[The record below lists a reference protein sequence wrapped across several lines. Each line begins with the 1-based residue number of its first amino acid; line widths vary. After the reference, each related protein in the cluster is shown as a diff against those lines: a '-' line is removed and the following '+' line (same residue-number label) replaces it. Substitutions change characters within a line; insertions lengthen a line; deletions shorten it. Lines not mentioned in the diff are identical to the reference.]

1 MNIITLINVIE
12 TNDKYIPY
20 NIYIYIYIKKMQNKY
35 IIYNYRYMHIYMK
48 GNINVTYIKGT
59 YIYI

>member
-20 NIYIYIYIKKMQNKY
+20 NIYIYIYLKNVEQ
-35 IIYNYRYMHIYMK
+35 IYNI
-48 GNINVTYIKGT
+48 
-59 YIYI
+59 

>member
-20 NIYIYIYIKKMQNKY
+20 NIYIYIYILKKC
-35 IIYNYRYMHIYMK
+35 RT
-48 GNINVTYIKGT
+48 NI
-59 YIYI
+59 

>member
-20 NIYIYIYIKKMQNKY
+20 NIYIYIYIYILKKC
-35 IIYNYRYMHIYMK
+35 RT
-48 GNINVTYIKGT
+48 NI
-59 YIYI
+59 

>member
-20 NIYIYIYIKKMQNKY
+20 NIYIYIYLVSKKLNRKLSDRIKHKIHQQ
-35 IIYNYRYMHIYMK
+35 HIGQK
-48 GNINVTYIKGT
+48 INHIPNHT
-59 YIYI
+59 